1 MFNFEE
7 MMRGYSD
14 KQESEADIY
23 TLINFLIFKGLI
35 DGAEFT
41 EYYDSNFQ
49 TMRDSI
55 VERDRQE
62 VEKKHKEAVK
72 AIEKYEKE
80 MEKRRKEEEK
90 KKRKG

>member
-7 MMRGYSD
+7 IMRGYSD

-62 VEKKHKEAVK
+62 VERKHQEAVA
-72 AIEKYEKE
+72 AIEKHKKEHEKPH
-80 MEKRRKEEEK
+80 K
-90 KKRKG
+90 K

>member
-14 KQESEADIY
+14 KQESEADVY

-41 EYYDSNFQ
+41 EYYDNNFQ
-49 TMRDSI
+49 TVRDSV
-55 VERDRQE
+55 VERDRQQ
-62 VEKKHKEAVK
+62 VEKAHQEAVK
-72 AIEKYEKE
+72 AMEKYEKE
-80 MEKRRKEEEK
+80 HEKPHK
-90 KKRKG
+90 K